1 MSPNY
6 SWTMAEEI
14 YLQEFLD
21 DEDDFQKYDSNCVIF
36 LFITLLVPEIQ

>member
-14 YLQEFLD
+14 YLQEFLE
-21 DEDDFQKYDSNCVIF
+21 DEDDYSKYDSTCVIF
-36 LFITLLVPEIQ
+36 LFITLLIPEIQ